1 MEKWKEFC
9 KGVYFGLLAIG
20 LFIFLLNDFY
30 WLMKEP
36 SYQVGFQLYLSIAV
50 GFLIIP
56 FFIKVGFGL
65 EKKFQNNQIMSGKV
79 DMNINNKK
87 KTLVTVTSFTR

>member
-30 WLMKEP
+30 WLMKEQ
-36 SYQVGFQLYLSIAV
+36 SYQVDLQLYLSIAV
-50 GFLIIP
+50 GSVIIP
-56 FFIKVGFGL
+56 VFIKVGFDL
-65 EKKFQNNQIMSGKV
+65 EIKFQNN
-79 DMNINNKK
+79 
-87 KTLVTVTSFTR
+87 

>member
-20 LFIFLLNDFY
+20 LFILLLNDFY

-36 SYQVGFQLYLSIAV
+36 SYQVDFQL
-50 GFLIIP
+50 
-56 FFIKVGFGL
+56 
-65 EKKFQNNQIMSGKV
+65 
-79 DMNINNKK
+79 
-87 KTLVTVTSFTR
+87 

>member
-9 KGVYFGLLAIG
+9 KGVYFGLLVIG

-36 SYQVGFQLYLSIAV
+36 SYQVDFQRYLSIAV
-50 GFLIIP
+50 GVLIIP

-65 EKKFQNNQIMSGKV
+65 EKKFQNNQMMYGRA
-79 DMNINNKK
+79 DMNINKM
-87 KTLVTVTSFTR
+87 TCFC

>member
-9 KGVYFGLLAIG
+9 KGVYFGLLVIG

-36 SYQVGFQLYLSIAV
+36 SYL
-50 GFLIIP
+50 
-56 FFIKVGFGL
+56 
-65 EKKFQNNQIMSGKV
+65 V
-79 DMNINNKK
+79 D
-87 KTLVTVTSFTR
+87 F

>member
-9 KGVYFGLLAIG
+9 KGVYFGLLVIG

-36 SYQVGFQLYLSIAV
+36 SYQVDFQRYYTILAGLV
-50 GFLIIP
+50 LVP
-56 FFIKVGFGL
+56 FFVKVGSDI
-65 EKKFQNNQIMSGKV
+65 EKTIKSK
-79 DMNINNKK
+79 
-87 KTLVTVTSFTR
+87 

>member
-9 KGVYFGLLAIG
+9 KGIYFGLLVIG

-36 SYQVGFQLYLSIAV
+36 SYLVDFQRYLSIAV
-50 GFLIIP
+50 GSVIIP
-56 FFIKVGFGL
+56 VFIKVGFDL
-65 EKKFQNNQIMSGKV
+65 EKKFQNN
-79 DMNINNKK
+79 
-87 KTLVTVTSFTR
+87 

>member
-9 KGVYFGLLAIG
+9 KGVYFGLLVIG

-30 WLMKEP
+30 WLMQEP
-36 SYQVGFQLYLSIAV
+36 SYQVDFQRYLSIAV
-50 GFLIIP
+50 GVLIIP

-65 EKKFQNNQIMSGKV
+65 EKKFQNN
-79 DMNINNKK
+79 
-87 KTLVTVTSFTR
+87 